1 MSIVLLMIKLRSLF
15 CIFYAINVT
24 FLGSYEEDLLGTASW
39 EVNGPNRR
47 NSFEDKQGTP
57 IKVRKSP
64 NSRKP
69 APTKP
74 QSLRRVKIVQK
85 FTYSKFEVLIIVC
98 PKINDCFYNVV

>member
-1 MSIVLLMIKLRSLF
+1 MILLYQLYYYTRSSF
-15 CIFYAINVT
+15 CIFVVINVT

-39 EVNGPNRR
+39 EINGPNRR

-74 QSLRRVKIVQK
+74 QSLRRVINYLNLK
-85 FTYSKFEVLIIVC
+85 FCWMRRVNDHLLSK
-98 PKINDCFYNVV
+98 K

>member
-1 MSIVLLMIKLRSLF
+1 MKLRSAF
-15 CIFYAINVT
+15 CIFAVINVT

-39 EVNGPNRR
+39 EINGPNRR

-74 QSLRRVKIVQK
+74 QSLRRVKIVQTFSYCK
-85 FTYSKFEVLIIVC
+85 FKVLVIIVC
-98 PKINDCFYNVV
+98 QKINDYLYNVV

>member
-1 MSIVLLMIKLRSLF
+1 MMKLRSSF
-15 CIFYAINVT
+15 CIFVVINVK

-39 EVNGPNRR
+39 EINGPNRR

-74 QSLRRVKIVQK
+74 QSLRRVISYCK
-85 FTYSKFEVLIIVC
+85 FKVLLDEIFKLYDHILSK
-98 PKINDCFYNVV
+98 K